1 VNDLPPQT
9 LDAAGAQT
17 LGLPVVVEHAV
28 GVEEIDAHTVGDF
41 AEELLGV
48 LSTVAARVPDGA
60 PAVVVLDLSGTRLM
74 AACAV
79 RALQD
84 AVATLRAGG
93 HEILV
98 VRAPRAVTRAIAL
111 LAPDL
116 LSEARAVS

>member
-1 VNDLPPQT
+1 VNDLPPPT
-9 LDAAGAQT
+9 VDAAGAQT

-48 LSTVAARVPDGA
+48 LSTVAGRVPDGGS
-60 PAVVVLDLSGTRLM
+60 AVVVLDFSGTRLL
-74 AACAV
+74 AACGV

-84 AVATLRAGG
+84 AVLSLRGGG

-98 VRAPRAVTRAIAL
+98 SRAPAVVARAMRLI
-111 LAPDL
+111 APDL
-116 LSEARAVS
+116 LAERRLAS